1 LTAPLLCGVVYVI
14 LLDRLEA
21 QVNAVL
27 AAGGEVDP
35 DEERALFDEA
45 LGAPF
50 TAVDGDRFV
59 LARALGVG

>member
-1 LTAPLLCGVVYVI
+1 VYVI

-45 LGAPF
+45 LCAPF

-59 LARALGVG
+59 LARALGVA